1 MIMNKFKVAD
11 KVRVLIGDEV
21 YGLCKGAVH
30 TVVSVH
36 PMGNI
41 ELQGIDT
48 VLWCPDR
55 FELVQ
60 EDAVLTPEEVFEHLR
75 KGTKL
80 QMQIPHSAKWVNVMD
95 ARYATYEDIT
105 NKAWR
110 IKLEPEVIELN
121 GKKYLEI
128 VE

>member
-1 MIMNKFKVAD
+1 MIMSKFKVGD
-11 KVRVLIGDEV
+11 KVRVLIGDTA
-21 YGLCKGAVH
+21 YGLYEGTVH

-41 ELQGIDT
+41 GLQGKSVIQ
-48 VLWCPDR
+48 WSPNR

-60 EDAVLTPEEVFEHLR
+60 DAVLTPEEVFAHLR

-80 QMQIPHSAKWVNVMD
+80 QLQNSHSGHWYDVI
-95 ARYATYEDIT
+95 ATQYVSYEEIT
-105 NKAWR
+105 TKQWR
-110 IKLEPEVIELN
+110 IKPKPEVIELN
-121 GKKYLEI
+121 GKKYQEI